1 MATEEQMTDLGGLP
15 KAYDPSSSE
24 SRWYEFWHSRGYFK
38 PIDRGQGPYVV
49 VMPPPNVT
57 GELHMGHALF
67 SSVEDLMIR
76 YHRMRG
82 YAALWLPGAD
92 HAGIAGQWVVEKE
105 LAKENLTRHDLGREE
120 FIARIWDWMESYQ
133 ERIKGQLKSLGAS
146 CDWSRYV
153 FTMDPGPAR
162 AVRVAFKHLYDKGLI
177 YRGERLISW
186 CPRCMTALSDLEVN
200 HEEEQSFLWHLR
212 YPLASGNGA
221 IEVATTRPETMLGDT
236 AVAVHPDDERYSDL
250 IGQELI
256 LPILGRRIPIVADA
270 AVDREFGSGAVKV
283 TPAHDPNDFEIG
295 QRHDL
300 PKITVMNLN
309 GTMNAEAGEFEGL
322 TIADARKAVVER
334 LERDGALVRVE
345 PHTHSVGHCDR
356 CGTVVEPLISKQWFV
371 EMEPLAR
378 PAIDVVKSGEVR
390 FFPSRFTSVYLNWME
405 NIHDWCISR
414 QLWWGHRIP
423 IWYCDDCG
431 EVTATDEETL
441 TACPACNSKNI
452 RQDPDVLDTWF
463 SSGLWPFSTLGWPE
477 KTPDLETYYP
487 GHLMETGYDIIFHW
501 VSRMIFFGIEL
512 MGEPPFRDVYLH
524 GTVRDQHGQRMS
536 KTKGNVLDPTI
547 ISAEYGTDALRF
559 ALLTASGPGSDLKMS
574 TERVESMRNFAN
586 KLFNATRF
594 ALRAIEAADIKRDE
608 SGAPTRPADT
618 DLSIP
623 DEWILSRL
631 AATTREVTRQ
641 IDEYQLH
648 EAGRSLYEFI
658 WSEFCDWYIEA
669 VKVRLYATPPDPVVP
684 QTLAYVLEQ
693 TLALLHPFMPFV
705 TEELWQQLPHPG
717 DALIVADW
725 PTAGATY
732 ADGEAAFEL
741 LREAAREIRNARSEH
756 GVDHGRRI
764 KAVIYPG
771 AHRAAF
777 EALAAELQFFG
788 RIDPEAYEIRDGEPE
803 APGKSA
809 AIVVGGATI
818 YLPLAG
824 MVDLAAEQA
833 RLEKEIAEA
842 EAEIARVDA
851 MLGNAQFVEKAPEK
865 VVATQRERR
874 ERAVER
880 LALLRRSLAEL
891 G

>member
-1 MATEEQMTDLGGLP
+1 MTTDEQMNEAGGLA

-24 SRWYEFWHSRGYFK
+24 ARWYEFWHSRGYFK

-67 SSVEDLMIR
+67 SSVEDLMTR

-82 YAALWLPGAD
+82 FAALWLPGAD

-120 FIARIWDWMESYQ
+120 FISRVWDWMESYQ
-133 ERIKGQLKSLGAS
+133 ERIKGQLQSLGAS

-186 CPRCMTALSDLEVN
+186 CPRCMTALSDLEVI

-212 YPLASGNGA
+212 YPLASGEGV

-236 AVAVHPDDERYSDL
+236 AVAVHPDDARYSDL
-250 IGQELI
+250 IGQELS

-270 AVDREFGSGAVKV
+270 SVDREFGSGAVKV

-300 PKITVMNLN
+300 PKITVMNLD

-322 TIADARKAVVER
+322 TIAEAREAVVKR
-334 LERDGALVRVE
+334 LDRDGALERVE

-371 EMEPLAR
+371 QMEPLAR
-378 PAIDVVKSGEVR
+378 PAIDVVKSGEVKFYPAR
-390 FFPSRFTSVYLNWME
+390 FASVYLNWME
-405 NIHDWCISR
+405 HPRLVYLTTAVVGPPHS
-414 QLWWGHRIP
+414 

-431 EVTATDEETL
+431 EVTATDLELL
-441 TACPACNSKNI
+441 TECPACASTNI

-477 KTPDLETYYP
+477 QTPDLEMYYP

-501 VSRMIFFGIEL
+501 VARMIFFGIEL

-536 KTKGNVLDPTI
+536 KTKGNVLDPTTI
-547 ISAEYGTDALRF
+547 TAEYGTDALRF
-559 ALLTASGPGSDLKMS
+559 ALLTASGPGSDLKLS
-574 TERVESMRNFAN
+574 IERVESMRNFAN

-594 ALRAIEAADIKRDE
+594 ALRAIEGAEIKRDE
-608 SGAPTRPADT
+608 SGAPLRPADG

-693 TLALLHPFMPFV
+693 TLTLLHPFMPFV

-717 DALIVADW
+717 DALIVANW
-725 PTAGATY
+725 PSAGATY

-771 AHRAAF
+771 SHRAAF

-788 RIDPEAYEIRDGEPE
+788 RIDPEAYEIHDGEPE

-809 AIVVGGATI
+809 AIVVSGATI

-824 MVDLAAEQA
+824 MVDLVAEQG

-865 VVATQRERR
+865 VVAAQRERR